1 MIPASQ
7 IHVSTA
13 VHVLRLATLTVV
25 LALKTIK
32 EETVIDLSLQQQHQ
46 HQQRQQQAEQL
57 RIEKVQQVLL
67 NHHSQIFLSKIS
79 LDKAV
84 S

>member
-13 VHVLRLATLTVV
+13 VHVLRLATLTAV

-32 EETVIDLSLQQQHQ
+32 EETVIDLSLQHQ

-57 RIEKVQQVLL
+57 RIEKVQLVLR
-67 NHHSQIFLSKIS
+67 NHHSRIFLSKIS

-84 S
+84 N